1 MFSLGSH
8 LALNNPSMFHSFV
21 DSFFEGKKA
30 VVKERLM
37 ESVKV
42 IVDGLFEE
50 MVGQV
55 KEMMMP
61 PKERAGQVADQAKPF
76 SYGTTT
82 IATPVIPSTIKSP
95 VNFSS
100 VPLFQPPKSKMIFA
114 TKSKPGP
121 STSAAPQPFSGL
133 YKRMAEE
140 DGVGISNNSESQPN
154 KKKAVTVELQI
165 DGPLDDVAFDETNAD
180 SELFNSSVAVS
191 KNAPSTSQQEA
202 PELAQSGKHLCTEPN
217 CGKNFT
223 CSTSLKRHL
232 RTHSN
237 AKPFGCTFDGCSSE
251 FGRRESAIRHIL
263 NVHLKKQSS
272 GDNEEGEGADHKPP
286 DPAAY
291 LSVKEELL

>member
-1 MFSLGSH
+1 MFFLGSH
-8 LALNNPSMFHSFV
+8 LAMSNPSMFNSFV

-30 VVKERLM
+30 LVKERLM

-61 PKERAGQVADQAKPF
+61 PKSADHDRVKPSGF
-76 SYGTTT
+76 ETT

-95 VNFSS
+95 MNFSS
-100 VPLFQPPKSKMIFA
+100 VPIFQPPKSKMIFA
-114 TKSKPGP
+114 TKSKPGH

-140 DGVGISNNSESQPN
+140 DGVGISNNSGSQPN

-165 DGPLDDVAFDETNAD
+165 DGPLDDVAFDETNAE
-180 SELFNSSVAVS
+180 SELFNSSVAAN
-191 KNAPSTSQQEA
+191 KNSPSTSQEEA
-202 PELAQSGKHLCTEPN
+202 PEPAQSGKHLCTEPN

-272 GDNEEGEGADHKPP
+272 GDNEEGEGGDHKPP

>member
-1 MFSLGSH
+1 
-8 LALNNPSMFHSFV
+8 
-21 DSFFEGKKA
+21 
-30 VVKERLM
+30 M

-61 PKERAGQVADQAKPF
+61 LKSADHDQVKPF
-76 SYGTTT
+76 SFGTTT

-100 VPLFQPPKSKMIFA
+100 VPIFQPPKSKMIFA
-114 TKSKPGP
+114 TKPKPGP
-121 STSAAPQPFSGL
+121 STSTAPQPFSGL

-140 DGVGISNNSESQPN
+140 DGVGISNNSGSHSN
-154 KKKAVTVELQI
+154 KKKAVTMELQI

-180 SELFNSSVAVS
+180 VELFNSSVAAN
-191 KNAPSTSQQEA
+191 KNSPSTSQEEA
-202 PELAQSGKHLCTEPN
+202 PEPAQSGKHLCTEPN

-232 RTHSN
+232 RTHNN